1 MRWGGDWPFV
11 RVILDLYDLVM
22 DGALVLKGLC
32 KEGSKVREEKWNLNR
47 NLGKVQMGVKDSSW
61 VNLKKGREYQKV

>member
-1 MRWGGDWPFV
+1 
-11 RVILDLYDLVM
+11 M

-47 NLGKVQMGVKDSSW
+47 NLGKVQMGVKDSGW